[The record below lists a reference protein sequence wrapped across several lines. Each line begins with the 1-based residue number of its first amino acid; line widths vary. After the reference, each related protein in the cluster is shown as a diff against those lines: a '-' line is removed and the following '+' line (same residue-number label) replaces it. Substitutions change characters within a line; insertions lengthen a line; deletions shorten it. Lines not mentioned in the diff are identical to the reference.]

1 MENNVITDIRIPF
14 WRLVLIFVKWAIA
27 AIPAAIILVVLY
39 AVIFAAIIAVIGMLG
54 VSIPNPM
61 RNF

>member
-39 AVIFAAIIAVIGMLG
+39 AAIFAVIIGLLGMLG
-54 VSIPNPM
+54 VSLPIP
-61 RNF
+61 RQF